1 MRERGDLTCFHEPF
15 MYDYYAHRK
24 VRTMPYFTVMPGHP
38 VNYDDISSMLLNE
51 CRTAP
56 VFFKDMSYYVVPQI
70 LHDTRLLSRLTHCFL
85 IRDPKA
91 AILSYYKLDAD
102 VTLEEI
108 GLEAQAMMIDKLHEK
123 GEKTLVIQAEDMRT
137 NPSATLNKLWQF
149 TGLTP
154 MTDSH
159 QWHDKPV
166 DDWQQV
172 SGWHKS
178 VIESKGIET
187 ITTSQL
193 TKEREKSHS
202 AFDSACVDAPQLQQ
216 FFDHH
221 QPFYQKL
228 RKLAEDTA

>member
-1 MRERGDLTCFHEPF
+1 
-15 MYDYYAHRK
+15 
-24 VRTMPYFTVMPGHP
+24 MPYFTVMAGHP
-38 VNYDDISSMLLNE
+38 VSYDDISSMLLNE
-51 CRTAP
+51 GQTAP

-70 LHDTRLLSRLTHCFL
+70 LTDSQLLSRLTHCFL
-85 IRDPKA
+85 IRDLKA

-102 VTLEEI
+102 VTQEEI
-108 GLEAQAMMIDKLHEK
+108 GLEAQVMMIDALHER
-123 GEKTLVIQAEDMRT
+123 GQKTLVIQAEDMRT
-137 NPSATLNKLWQF
+137 NPSSTLNKLWQF

-154 MTDSH
+154 MKDSH

-172 SGWHKS
+172 SGWHQS

-193 TKEREKSHS
+193 NIEREKSHR
-202 AFDSACVDAPQLQQ
+202 AFHKACLDAPQLQT

-221 QPFYQKL
+221 QPFYEKL
-228 RKLAEDTA
+228 RKHAEDTA